1 MHQKLLGKCKQLE
14 EKIRI
19 LEEENEFLSDRA
31 EETLLLSLVA
41 ESINHAKDRYTLLEN
56 VLEKI
61 SILKAIPYCTCCS
74 LSEHSVQ
81 VLSTYAVFS
90 NDFSSEDRIN
100 LTSEIIGEL
109 DQGPVIITGGLY
121 EAHGISISLQNTE
134 FRPHTVAILPFETRS
149 IPKGIFVFI
158 DDDRTVDRLSP
169 VLMLLQHIVDIT
181 SAKLD
186 NISLLTEL
194 RQKNAELDQR
204 VEERTL
210 KLKNINTE
218 LKRQITEREQAEKA
232 QRETQERFRTAF
244 QTSPDSINISRLED
258 GLAIDI
264 NEGFTALTGYTREDV
279 IGESSLNINIWHDL
293 KDRQKLV
300 AGLQKDGQVS
310 NLEAK
315 FRLKDGNLKTG
326 LMSAATIMLDGEP
339 HILSITRDISE
350 LKKAEELLRK
360 SETKYRE
367 LVQNAN
373 SIIMRFD
380 TQGRIT
386 FFNEYAQSF
395 FCHTENEIL
404 DQNLIGTIVPETDSS
419 GCDLVTM
426 IGDIMQHPGR
436 YTKHENENIKRNG
449 ERVWV
454 AWNNKAIFG
463 QDGSISEILS
473 IGMDIT
479 DRKKAEKERM
489 LMATAVEYA
498 SEAVTITDRDGNIQY
513 ANPAFEQ
520 ITGYTREELIGQ
532 NPRILQSGRHD
543 KSFYKGMWNTLT
555 NGRVWTGHFFNKK
568 KDGTLFEEEASISPV
583 KDTAGVITNYV
594 AVKRDVTDEIKKEKQ
609 FRQAQKMEAMGALAG
624 GIAHDF
630 NNILSAV
637 IGYSEMALE
646 MVPQENSLKRSI
658 QKVLIAGYRARD
670 LVKQILAFSR
680 QTEQQLRPVQV
691 KLMVKEALKLLRA
704 SLPTTIE
711 ISQNIASD
719 SVVLADPTQVHQV
732 LMNLCTN
739 AGHAMRE
746 KGGILGISLT
756 DVVLDADFVAVYS
769 DLEPGPYL
777 KLTVSDTGRG
787 MSADVR
793 ERIFDPFFTTKPQGE
808 GTGMGLAVVHGM
820 VSSRA
825 MGAQLRST
833 VNRER
838 VLPSTYIFPLLKTRS
853 CLKPRPKNLFLPETS
868 AFSLTMRSNWWI

>member
-1 MHQKLLGKCKQLE
+1 MHQKLVGKCKQLE

-41 ESINHAKDRYTLLEN
+41 ESINHAKDRNTLLEN

-74 LSEHSVQ
+74 LSEYAVQ
-81 VLSTYAVFS
+81 VLSIYTVFS

-100 LTSEIIGEL
+100 LTPKIIGEL

-121 EAHGISISLQNTE
+121 EAQGISISLQNTE

-186 NISLLTEL
+186 NTSLLTEL
-194 RQKNAELDQR
+194 RQTNAELDQR

-210 KLKNINTE
+210 KLKKINSE
-218 LKRQITEREQAEKA
+218 LKRQITEREQAEK
-232 QRETQERFRTAF
+232 
-244 QTSPDSINISRLED
+244 
-258 GLAIDI
+258 
-264 NEGFTALTGYTREDV
+264 
-279 IGESSLNINIWHDL
+279 
-293 KDRQKLV
+293 
-300 AGLQKDGQVS
+300 
-310 NLEAK
+310 
-315 FRLKDGNLKTG
+315 
-326 LMSAATIMLDGEP
+326 
-339 HILSITRDISE
+339 
-350 LKKAEELLRK
+350 
-360 SETKYRE
+360 
-367 LVQNAN
+367 
-373 SIIMRFD
+373 
-380 TQGRIT
+380 
-386 FFNEYAQSF
+386 
-395 FCHTENEIL
+395 
-404 DQNLIGTIVPETDSS
+404 
-419 GCDLVTM
+419 
-426 IGDIMQHPGR
+426 
-436 YTKHENENIKRNG
+436 
-449 ERVWV
+449 
-454 AWNNKAIFG
+454 
-463 QDGSISEILS
+463 
-473 IGMDIT
+473 
-479 DRKKAEKERM
+479 ERM
-489 LMATAVEYA
+489 LMAIAVEYA

-583 KDTAGVITNYV
+583 KESAGVITNYV

-609 FRQAQKMEAMGALAG
+609 FRQAQKMEAMGTLAG

-646 MVPQENSLKRSI
+646 KVSQEDLLTRNI
-658 QKVLIAGYRARD
+658 HKVLTAGYRARD

-719 SVVLADPTQVHQV
+719 SAVLADPTQVHQV

-746 KGGILGISLT
+746 KGGILAISLT
-756 DVVLDADFVAVYS
+756 DVVLDADFIAVHS

-793 ERIFDPFFTTKPQGE
+793 ERVFDPFFTTKPQGE
-808 GTGMGLAVVHGM
+808 GTGMGLAVVHGIVKSHEGAITVHSEPGGGSTFHIYFPVIEDEVM
-820 VSSRA
+820 PQTKTEKSLPTGNERILFVDDEKQLMDLGKQILELLGYKVVARTSSLEALKLFQTKPDDFDLVLTDMTMPNMTGKDLAREIMRIRPNIPIILCSGFSEMITEKSAKAIGIRDFLLKPVA
-825 MGAQLRST
+825 MGDFARTIRQALDDKCRI
-833 VNRER
+833 
-838 VLPSTYIFPLLKTRS
+838 P
-853 CLKPRPKNLFLPETS
+853 
-868 AFSLTMRSNWWI
+868 AAAAGDG